1 MLDEMMERD
10 IVVPARLLSST
21 RIGGIVTFLT
31 DDGAEYRG
39 RVLRV
44 ENENAV
50 IRAFEKLNFPTE
62 SPLHLTLAQALPNRE
77 KMSFIMQKAVEL
89 GVNRII
95 PCHSAK
101 SVSHHLPGKG
111 TGQVA
116 PMAGHCAQE
125 RWSSAEDVSCRRS
138 RRSATSSQIMQ
149 SLGNEDGLKIILY
162 ERESARRL
170 KDLASEAGGRPCRV
184 AVFCGP
190 EGGFTEEEIIHAER
204 NGFVPVRLGGR
215 MLRCETAAIAAISII
230 QHVWGDL

>member
-1 MLDEMMERD
+1 MMERD
-10 IVVPARLLSST
+10 VVVPARLLSST

-31 DDGAEYRG
+31 DDGAEHRG
-39 RVLRV
+39 RLLRV

-50 IRAFEKLNFPTE
+50 IRAFEKLSFTTE
-62 SPLHLTLAQALPNRE
+62 SPLYLTLAQALPNRE
-77 KMSFIMQKAVEL
+77 KMAFIMQKAVEL

-101 SVSHHLPGKG
+101 SASLHLPVKG
-111 TGQVA
+111 QDKS
-116 PMAGHCAQE
+116 H
-125 RWSSAEDVSCRRS
+125 RWPVIAARAVEQCRR
-138 RRSATSSQIMQ
+138 RVVPEIAQIADFVQITQ

-170 KDLASEAGGRPCRV
+170 KDLASESGGRPCRV

-190 EGGFTEEEIIHAER
+190 EGGFTQEEIIQAER

-215 MLRCETAAIAAISII
+215 MLRCETAAVAAISII
-230 QHVWGDL
+230 EHLWGDL